1 MLGMRILENAGCEYL
16 PEFLINYSETRHQKW
31 THHSLKSCFFVFEIL
46 AFLAGKWHH
55 QFGAKFCWYG
65 KSNVAFHKDLK
76 KEKKGLKYVHL
87 IKRYVL
93 KCEILL
99 FLVTKW
105 REIQKRYIFW
115 LDRHISKLFSVLR
128 SLWKV
133 LLNSNIGYP
142 TLAKPKFGANL
153 WRHFPTERCQNRKN
167 KKHKILENEEI
178 IHTWHFWRCTCPAC
192 VVVTSTLK
200 LICNLVPAI
209 VIE

>member
-1 MLGMRILENAGCEYL
+1 MFLRFWHFWRENDITNLVPNFADMGNLMLLFTRI
-16 PEFLINYSETRHQKW
+16 SKKKKR
-31 THHSLKSCFFVFEIL
+31 FEI
-46 AFLAGKWHH
+46 
-55 QFGAKFCWYG
+55 CP
-65 KSNVAFHKDLK
+65 SNQKIRFKMWDFA
-76 KEKKGLKYVHL
+76 
-87 IKRYVL
+87 I
-93 KCEILL
+93 
-99 FLVTKW
+99 LVTKW